1 MLKIIKRL
9 TCILLNKEII
19 YYIIFGVLTT
29 LVDTIVFYFSNEIL
43 NINYII
49 STNIAWG
56 LAVMFAYVTNRKWVF
71 KSKAK
76 KMNMI
81 LKEFLLF
88 VIARL
93 TSLVLTVIWML
104 ITVELLKYNEFI
116 AKLLANFF
124 VIIINYIFS
133 KMYIFKK

>member
-1 MLKIIKRL
+1 MGKNFKKLIYM
-9 TCILLNKEII
+9 LLNKEIA

-29 LVDTIVFYFSNEIL
+29 LVDTLAFYFSNTIL
-43 NINYII
+43 NLNYII
-49 STNIAWG
+49 STNIAWL

-76 KMNMI
+76 KLNMI

-88 VIARL
+88 IIARL
-93 TSLVLTVIWML
+93 VSLGLTIIWML
-104 ITVELLKYNEFI
+104 ITVELLNSDEFL

-124 VIIINYIFS
+124 VIVINYIFS
-133 KMYIFKK
+133 KIYIFKK

>member
-1 MLKIIKRL
+1 MGKNLKKLIYM
-9 TCILLNKEII
+9 LLNKEII

-29 LVDTIVFYFSNEIL
+29 LVDTIAFYFSNTIL
-43 NINYII
+43 NVNYII
-49 STNIAWG
+49 STNIAWL

-76 KMNMI
+76 NFDMI

-88 VIARL
+88 IIARL
-93 TSLVLTVIWML
+93 ASLGLTIIWML
-104 ITVELLKYNEFI
+104 ITVELLNSDEFL

-124 VIIINYIFS
+124 VIVINYIFS
-133 KMYIFKK
+133 KIYIFKK